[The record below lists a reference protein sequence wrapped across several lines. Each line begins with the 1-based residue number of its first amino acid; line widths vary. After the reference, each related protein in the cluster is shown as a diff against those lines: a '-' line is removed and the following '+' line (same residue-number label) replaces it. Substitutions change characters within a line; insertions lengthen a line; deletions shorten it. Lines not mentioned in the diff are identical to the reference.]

1 MPQSLP
7 QLWGPLHGG
16 LAWEVRNWVLRS
28 STTHYPLW
36 QWACTHMSKYKPYSI
51 GMYILIHVQVKHI
64 PSPLK
69 GEGTMYI
76 VVGLLD
82 NSVREVFH
90 TDPLIH
96 IYTYRGIIK
105 K

>member
-1 MPQSLP
+1 
-7 QLWGPLHGG
+7 
-16 LAWEVRNWVLRS
+16 
-28 STTHYPLW
+28 
-36 QWACTHMSKYKPYSI
+36 
-51 GMYILIHVQVKHI
+51 
-64 PSPLK
+64 
-69 GEGTMYI
+69 MYI